1 MTAAHV
7 IAPESGE
14 DIPIQTF
21 ADILRAMSRDPA
33 LAEAVRWHVLDDE
46 LRRLPAAFQ
55 QLAAT
60 VEDYMA
66 QTNRI
71 LAELQAGQ
79 AKLEVGQEE
88 LRAGQVKLE
97 AGQAKLEVGQ
107 AKLEAGQEELR
118 AGYAKLEAGQGK
130 LEAGQEELRAGQGK
144 LEAGQEE
151 LRAGYA
157 KLEAGQGKLEAGQLE
172 LQAKFL
178 PFDARRMIGVI
189 ARRLNIR
196 RPVWLDNTDLLNIAD
211 DAGYL
216 ADAVPENELESF
228 FAVDLA
234 LRAVG
239 KAARDTQYVV
249 IECSNTVDRN
259 DILRIRR
266 NADLLARF
274 TGCHTHAM
282 VIGNRLPER
291 IASVAEASGVHWLL
305 PSVRVTRAT

>member
-1 MTAAHV
+1 MTAAPA
-7 IAPESGE
+7 IIPESGE

-79 AKLEVGQEE
+79 AKLQAGQAKLEAGQGE
-88 LRAGQVKLE
+88 LRAGQAKLE

-107 AKLEAGQEELR
+107 EELR
-118 AGYAKLEAGQGK
+118 AGQAK

-157 KLEAGQGKLEAGQLE
+157 KLEAGQAKLEAGQVE

-178 PFDARRMIGVI
+178 PFDARKMIGVI

-196 RPVWLDNTDLLNIAD
+196 RPVWLDNTVLLGIAD

-282 VIGNRLPER
+282 VIGNRLPEH
-291 IASVAEASGVHWLL
+291 IAAVAEASGVHWLL
-305 PSVRVTRAT
+305 PGVRVTRAT

>member
-1 MTAAHV
+1 MTAAPV

-21 ADILRAMSRDPA
+21 TDILRAMSRNPD
-33 LAEAVRWHVLDDE
+33 LAEAVRQHVLDDE

-79 AKLEVGQEE
+79 EE
-88 LRAGQVKLE
+88 LR
-97 AGQAKLEVGQ
+97 
-107 AKLEAGQEELR
+107 
-118 AGYAKLEAGQGK
+118 
-130 LEAGQEELRAGQGK
+130 
-144 LEAGQEE
+144 
-151 LRAGYA
+151 
-157 KLEAGQGKLEAGQLE
+157 AGQLE

-178 PFDARRMIGVI
+178 PFDARKMIGVI

-196 RPVWLDNTDLLNIAD
+196 RPVWLDNTDLLGIAD

-239 KAARDTQYVV
+239 KAERDTQYVV

-305 PSVRVTRAT
+305 PGVRVTRAN

>member
-1 MTAAHV
+1 MTAAPAV
-7 IAPESGE
+7 PAIISESGG

-21 ADILRAMSRDPA
+21 ADILRAMSREPA
-33 LAEAVRWHVLDDE
+33 LAEAVRQHVLDDE

-60 VEDYMA
+60 VEDYMV

-79 AKLEVGQEE
+79 AKLEAGQEE
-88 LRAGQVKLE
+88 LRSGQAKLE
-97 AGQAKLEVGQ
+97 AGQAKLEAGQAKLEAGQ

-118 AGYAKLEAGQGK
+118 AGYAKLEAGQV
-130 LEAGQEELRAGQGK
+130 ELRAGQV
-144 LEAGQEE
+144 
-151 LRAGYA
+151 
-157 KLEAGQGKLEAGQLE
+157 E

-178 PFDARRMIGVI
+178 PFDARKMIGVI

-196 RPVWLDNTDLLNIAD
+196 RPVWLDNTDLLGIAD

-239 KAARDTQYVV
+239 KAERDTQYVV

-282 VIGNRLPER
+282 VIGNRLPEH
-291 IASVAEASGVHWLL
+291 IAAVAEASGVHWLL

>member
-1 MTAAHV
+1 MTAAPV

-21 ADILRAMSRDPA
+21 ADILRAMSREPA
-33 LAEAVRWHVLDDE
+33 LAEAVRQHVLDDE

-79 AKLEVGQEE
+79 AKLETGQEE

-97 AGQAKLEVGQ
+97 VGQ
-107 AKLEAGQEELR
+107 VKLEAGQEELR
-118 AGYAKLEAGQGK
+118 AGYAKLEAGQVE
-130 LEAGQEELRAGQGK
+130 LRAGQEELQAGQGK
-144 LEAGQEE
+144 LEAGQVE
-151 LRAGYA
+151 LR
-157 KLEAGQGKLEAGQLE
+157 AGQLE

-196 RPVWLDNTDLLNIAD
+196 RPVWLDNTDLLGIAD

-259 DILRIRR
+259 DNLRIRR

-282 VIGNRLPER
+282 VIGNRLPEH
-291 IASVAEASGVHWLL
+291 IAAVAEASGVHWLL
-305 PSVRVTRAT
+305 PSVRVTRAN

>member
-1 MTAAHV
+1 MTAAPAIV
-7 IAPESGE
+7 PESGE

-21 ADILRAMSRDPA
+21 ADILRAMSRDRA
-33 LAEAVRWHVLDDE
+33 LAEAVRQHVLDDE

-79 AKLEVGQEE
+79 TKLEVGQEE
-88 LRAGQVKLE
+88 LRV
-97 AGQAKLEVGQ
+97 
-107 AKLEAGQEELR
+107 GQEELR
-118 AGYAKLEAGQGK
+118 V
-130 LEAGQEELRAGQGK
+130 
-144 LEAGQEE
+144 
-151 LRAGYA
+151 
-157 KLEAGQGKLEAGQLE
+157 GQLE

-178 PFDARRMIGVI
+178 PFDARKMIGVI

-196 RPVWLDNTDLLNIAD
+196 RPVWLDNTDLLGIAD

-282 VIGNRLPER
+282 VIGNRLPEH
-291 IASVAEASGVHWLL
+291 IGAVAEASGVHSLL
-305 PSVRVTRAT
+305 PGVRVTRAT

>member
-1 MTAAHV
+1 MTAAPAV
-7 IAPESGE
+7 PAIAPESGG

-21 ADILRAMSRDPA
+21 ADILRAMSRNPD
-33 LAEAVRWHVLDDE
+33 LAEAVRQHVLDDE

-79 AKLEVGQEE
+79 EG
-88 LRAGQVKLE
+88 LRV
-97 AGQAKLEVGQ
+97 
-107 AKLEAGQEELR
+107 
-118 AGYAKLEAGQGK
+118 
-130 LEAGQEELRAGQGK
+130 
-144 LEAGQEE
+144 
-151 LRAGYA
+151 
-157 KLEAGQGKLEAGQLE
+157 GQLE

-178 PFDARRMIGVI
+178 PFDARKMIGVI

-196 RPVWLDNTDLLNIAD
+196 RPVWLDNTDLLGIAD

-274 TGCHTHAM
+274 TGCNTHAM
-282 VIGNRLPER
+282 VIGNRLPEH

>member
-1 MTAAHV
+1 MTTAPAIV
-7 IAPESGE
+7 PESGE
-14 DIPIQTF
+14 HIPIETF
-21 ADILRAMSRDPA
+21 ADILRAMSRDRA
-33 LAEAVRWHVLDDE
+33 LAEAVRQHVLDDE

-71 LAELQAGQ
+71 LAELQGGQDESRAGQ
-79 AKLEVGQEE
+79 DE
-88 LRAGQVKLE
+88 LRAGQ
-97 AGQAKLEVGQ
+97 A
-107 AKLEAGQEELR
+107 
-118 AGYAKLEAGQGK
+118 
-130 LEAGQEELRAGQGK
+130 ELRAGQDE
-144 LEAGQEE
+144 LRVRQDE
-151 LRAGYA
+151 LRAGQDE
-157 KLEAGQGKLEAGQLE
+157 LRAGQDELRAGQLE

-178 PFDARRMIGVI
+178 PQDARKMVGVI
-189 ARRLNIR
+189 AGRLNIR
-196 RPVWLDNTDLLNIAD
+196 RPVWLENTDLLVIAD
-211 DAGYL
+211 EAGEV
-216 ADAVPENELESF
+216 ADAVPQNEMQSF
-228 FAVDLA
+228 FAIDLA

-274 TGCHTHAM
+274 TGCMTHAM
-282 VIGNRLPER
+282 VIGNRLPEH
-291 IASVAEASGVHWLL
+291 IASLAEASGVHSLQ

>member
-1 MTAAHV
+1 MTAAPAAPV
-7 IAPESGE
+7 IAPESGG

-21 ADILRAMSRDPA
+21 ADILRAMSRNPD
-33 LAEAVRWHVLDDE
+33 LAEAVRQHVLDDE

-79 AKLEVGQEE
+79 AKLE
-88 LRAGQVKLE
+88 
-97 AGQAKLEVGQ
+97 
-107 AKLEAGQEELR
+107 AGQEELR
-118 AGYAKLEAGQGK
+118 V
-130 LEAGQEELRAGQGK
+130 
-144 LEAGQEE
+144 
-151 LRAGYA
+151 
-157 KLEAGQGKLEAGQLE
+157 GQLE

-178 PFDARRMIGVI
+178 PFDARKMIGVI

-196 RPVWLDNTDLLNIAD
+196 RPVWLDNTDLLGIAD

-274 TGCHTHAM
+274 TGCNTHAM
-282 VIGNRLPER
+282 VIGNRLPEH

-305 PSVRVTRAT
+305 PSVRVTRAN

>member
-1 MTAAHV
+1 M
-7 IAPESGE
+7 
-14 DIPIQTF
+14 
-21 ADILRAMSRDPA
+21 
-33 LAEAVRWHVLDDE
+33 
-46 LRRLPAAFQ
+46 
-55 QLAAT
+55 
-60 VEDYMA
+60 
-66 QTNRI
+66 
-71 LAELQAGQ
+71 
-79 AKLEVGQEE
+79 E
-88 LRAGQVKLE
+88 LRAGQV
-97 AGQAKLEVGQ
+97 
-107 AKLEAGQEELR
+107 
-118 AGYAKLEAGQGK
+118 
-130 LEAGQEELRAGQGK
+130 
-144 LEAGQEE
+144 
-151 LRAGYA
+151 
-157 KLEAGQGKLEAGQLE
+157 E

-196 RPVWLDNTDLLNIAD
+196 RPVWLDNTDLLGIAD

-282 VIGNRLPER
+282 VIGNRLPGAYCVR
-291 IASVAEASGVHWLL
+291 GRGQRGALAAARRPGDPRYLNRPGRAGNVALVARAAFLFRWFGWLTFAPHKLDSGLRRNDDDISRTKTAAKAL
-305 PSVRVTRAT
+305 DSGLRRNDGQFDNAP

>member
-1 MTAAHV
+1 MTAAPAV
-7 IAPESGE
+7 PAIAPESGG

-21 ADILRAMSRDPA
+21 ADILRAMSREPA
-33 LAEAVRWHVLDDE
+33 LAEAVRQHVLDDE

-60 VEDYMA
+60 VEDYMV

-79 AKLEVGQEE
+79 EG
-88 LRAGQVKLE
+88 LRV
-97 AGQAKLEVGQ
+97 
-107 AKLEAGQEELR
+107 
-118 AGYAKLEAGQGK
+118 
-130 LEAGQEELRAGQGK
+130 
-144 LEAGQEE
+144 
-151 LRAGYA
+151 
-157 KLEAGQGKLEAGQLE
+157 GQLE

-178 PFDARRMIGVI
+178 PFDARKMIGVI

-196 RPVWLDNTDLLNIAD
+196 RPVWLDNTDLLGIAD

-291 IASVAEASGVHWLL
+291 IASVAEGSGVHWLL
-305 PSVRVTRAT
+305 PSVRVTRAN

>member
-1 MTAAHV
+1 MTTAPAIV
-7 IAPESGE
+7 PESGE
-14 DIPIQTF
+14 HIPIETF
-21 ADILRAMSRDPA
+21 ADILRAMSRDRA
-33 LAEAVRWHVLDDE
+33 LAEAVRQHVLDDE

-71 LAELQAGQ
+71 LAELQGGQ
-79 AKLEVGQEE
+79 DE
-88 LRAGQVKLE
+88 LRAGQV
-97 AGQAKLEVGQ
+97 
-107 AKLEAGQEELR
+107 
-118 AGYAKLEAGQGK
+118 
-130 LEAGQEELRAGQGK
+130 
-144 LEAGQEE
+144 
-151 LRAGYA
+151 
-157 KLEAGQGKLEAGQLE
+157 E

-178 PFDARRMIGVI
+178 PLDARKMIGVI
-189 ARRLNIR
+189 AGRHNIR
-196 RPVWLDNTDLLNIAD
+196 RPVWLENTDLLVIAD
-211 DAGYL
+211 EAGEV
-216 ADAVPENELESF
+216 ADAVPGNELQSF
-228 FAVDLA
+228 FAIDLA

-274 TGCHTHAM
+274 TGCMTHAM
-282 VIGNRLPER
+282 VIGNRLPEH
-291 IASVAEASGVHWLL
+291 IASVAEASGVHSLQ

>member
-1 MTAAHV
+1 MTAAPA

-21 ADILRAMSRDPA
+21 ADILRAMSRNPA

-60 VEDYMA
+60 VEDYMV

-79 AKLEVGQEE
+79 GKLEAGQEELRAGQVKLEAGQVKLEAGQAKLEAGQAKLEAGQEE

-107 AKLEAGQEELR
+107 EELR
-118 AGYAKLEAGQGK
+118 AEYAKLEAGQV
-130 LEAGQEELRAGQGK
+130 ELRAGQV
-144 LEAGQEE
+144 
-151 LRAGYA
+151 
-157 KLEAGQGKLEAGQLE
+157 E

-178 PFDARRMIGVI
+178 PFDARKMIGVI

-196 RPVWLDNTDLLNIAD
+196 RPVWLDNTDLLGIAD

-305 PSVRVTRAT
+305 PGVRVTRAT

>member
-1 MTAAHV
+1 MTVAPV

-21 ADILRAMSRDPA
+21 ADILRAMSREPA
-33 LAEAVRWHVLDDE
+33 LAEAVRQHVLDDE

-79 AKLEVGQEE
+79 EE
-88 LRAGQVKLE
+88 LRV
-97 AGQAKLEVGQ
+97 
-107 AKLEAGQEELR
+107 
-118 AGYAKLEAGQGK
+118 
-130 LEAGQEELRAGQGK
+130 
-144 LEAGQEE
+144 
-151 LRAGYA
+151 
-157 KLEAGQGKLEAGQLE
+157 GQLE

-178 PFDARRMIGVI
+178 PFDARKMIGVI

-196 RPVWLDNTDLLNIAD
+196 RPVWLDNTDLLGIAD

-259 DILRIRR
+259 DILRIKR

-282 VIGNRLPER
+282 VIGNRLPEH
-291 IASVAEASGVHWLL
+291 IASVAEGSGVHWLL
-305 PSVRVTRAT
+305 PGVRVTRAT

>member
-1 MTAAHV
+1 MTAAPV
-7 IAPESGE
+7 PAIIPESGE

-21 ADILRAMSRDPA
+21 ADILRAMSREPA
-33 LAEAVRWHVLDDE
+33 LAEAVRQHVLDDE

-79 AKLEVGQEE
+79 AKLE
-88 LRAGQVKLE
+88 
-97 AGQAKLEVGQ
+97 
-107 AKLEAGQEELR
+107 AGQEGLR
-118 AGYAKLEAGQGK
+118 V
-130 LEAGQEELRAGQGK
+130 
-144 LEAGQEE
+144 
-151 LRAGYA
+151 
-157 KLEAGQGKLEAGQLE
+157 GQLE

-178 PFDARRMIGVI
+178 PFDARKMIGVI

-196 RPVWLDNTDLLNIAD
+196 RPVWLDNTDLLGIAD

-239 KAARDTQYVV
+239 KAVRDTQYVV

-305 PSVRVTRAT
+305 PSVRVTRAN